1 MNPYEAILNDY
12 RDSNDNVVTEAI
24 VVLLKVMRDA
34 YVGGATGNPY
44 RYALAQLKPFW
55 PSRFLDEIASSWAAR
70 AIK

>member
-44 RYALAQLKPFW
+44 RYALAN
-55 PSRFLDEIASSWAAR
+55 
-70 AIK
+70 